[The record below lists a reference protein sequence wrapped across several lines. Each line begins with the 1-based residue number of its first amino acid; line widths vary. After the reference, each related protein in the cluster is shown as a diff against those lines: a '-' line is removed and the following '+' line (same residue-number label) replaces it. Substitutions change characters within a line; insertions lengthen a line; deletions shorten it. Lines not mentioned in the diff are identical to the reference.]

1 MVEKKNNKHPAPT
14 LIDDI
19 KNEKIKEK
27 LINIL
32 NLIDVISDK
41 KINEFQESVKN
52 FTNDKNYNLTNFLLE
67 RHFIFKAVQEI
78 NEKFTK
84 NKEGFLLDFVDEAYN
99 VFDEQTLLYWEE
111 RGYYD
116 YEDETFNK
124 SAINTDFYYLDPLI
138 KKPTKDKTF
147 IPHFKK
153 LETNLPRLY
162 IGV

>member
-1 MVEKKNNKHPAPT
+1 MNEKKNNKHPAPT
-14 LIDDI
+14 LINEI

-41 KINEFQESVKN
+41 KRNDFEESVKN

-67 RHFIFKAVQEI
+67 RHFISKAVQEI

-111 RGYYD
+111 QGYYD
-116 YEDETFNK
+116 YEDETLNK
-124 SAINTDFYYLDPLI
+124 SAINEDFYYLDLLI
-138 KKPTKDKTF
+138 KKHTKDKTF

-153 LETNLPRLY
+153 LENNLPRLY